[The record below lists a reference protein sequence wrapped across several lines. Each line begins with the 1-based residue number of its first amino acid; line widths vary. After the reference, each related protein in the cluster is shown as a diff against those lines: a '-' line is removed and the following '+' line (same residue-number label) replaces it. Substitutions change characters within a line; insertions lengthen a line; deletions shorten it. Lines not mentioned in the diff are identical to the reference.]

1 MHMTVRLRRAED
13 ADLDAIL
20 DIHNDAILNSS
31 AIWTDEAVDRREREL
46 WLAQREAAG
55 HPVIVAV
62 VDDAVVGYATY
73 GPWRAKSGYRFT
85 VENSVYLAAGHRG
98 RSIGAMLLAEII
110 RLAQE
115 AGMQVMVA
123 DIESRN
129 SASIRLHER
138 FGFERVGTVRQVGT
152 KFGEWL
158 DLLILELPLQA
169 RERVDP

>member
-1 MHMTVRLRRAED
+1 MTVRLRRAED

-31 AIWTDEAVDRREREL
+31 AIWTDEAVDRRERER

-98 RSIGAMLLAEII
+98 RGIGAMLLAEII

-169 RERVDP
+169 RERVHP

>member
-98 RSIGAMLLAEII
+98 RGIGAMLLAEII

-169 RERVDP
+169 RERVHP